1 MSISKL
7 FVKVF
12 NEDIFEHLDSVNS
25 DLEDDFDTG
34 NCSNIQDTL
43 PQKTEE
49 LSVSKWGERFA

>member
-12 NEDIFEHLDSVNS
+12 NEDIFEHLGAVNS
-25 DLEDDFDTG
+25 DLEDDFDAG

-43 PQKTEE
+43 PQKVEE
-49 LSVSKWGERFA
+49 LSVTK

>member
-25 DLEDDFDTG
+25 DLEDDFDAG
-34 NCSNIQDTL
+34 NCSTVQDNR
-43 PQKTEE
+43 PQKVQE
-49 LSVSKWGERFA
+49 LSVTK